1 MKAVLITG
9 GFDPLHSG
17 HIAYIKE
24 AKKLGDVLVVGVNS
38 DEWLIRKKNQP
49 FMSWNERATIIQE
62 LSCVDEVISFDDS
75 DGTAIDA
82 IKKTASK
89 YNAVVFAN
97 GGDRLQSNIPEMKSY
112 ETDSTIEFIFGVG
125 GTVKQNSSSKILSE
139 WKTPKTERTWGYYR
153 VLHSDGPETK
163 VKELIVNPYKN
174 LSLQRHKHRSEHWI
188 ISNGTATVKIGPEL
202 NQLNTISLN
211 KHEEVHIPLGHWHQ
225 LINNK
230 AEELRIVEVQYGDLC
245 IEEDIE
251 RI

>member
-1 MKAVLITG
+1 MKAVLVTG

-17 HIAYIKE
+17 HIAYMKE
-24 AKKLGDVLVVGVNS
+24 AKKLGDILIVGVNS
-38 DEWLIRKKNQP
+38 DDWLTRKKNQP

-97 GGDRLQSNIPEMKSY
+97 GGDRSDSNIPEMDYFDDNVS
-112 ETDSTIEFIFGVG
+112 FVFGVG
-125 GTVKQNSSSKILSE
+125 GETKQNSSSKILSE
-139 WKTPKTERTWGYYR
+139 WKNPKTYRQWGYYR

-163 VKELIVNPYKN
+163 VKELIVNPN
-174 LSLQRHKHRSEHWI
+174 ESLSLQRHQFRAEHWI
-188 ISNGTATVKIGPEL
+188 VSNGTATVKVGSNDL
-202 NQLNTISLN
+202 QTVVLN
-211 KHEEVHIPLGHWHQ
+211 KHEEIHIPLGHWHQ
-225 LINNK
+225 LINNTDD
-230 AEELRIVEVQYGDLC
+230 ELRIVEIQYGKMC

-251 RI
+251 RL